1 MCLFG
6 KVYVMNNS
14 IVSILTVLRRRS
26 LPAIAT
32 FAAVITGAV
41 YYLNVTPRTYETSAR
56 LILDSKLASVSELG
70 CDLSQSSTNSAGSS
84 PLADQAE
91 LAKSQPVLA
100 IAIAKVSANS
110 KLNSSQTIPA
120 PNDLKANLQV
130 KIVPA
135 TNILELNYEN
145 QNPVLAAKLLNA
157 IAEAMVEENMTTIK
171 AEATKIKQFLEKYE
185 LPNAR
190 KRLLEADAVE
200 KTYRR
205 ESGIVSYDQQS
216 ESLVESLASLEE
228 QQRNLLIQLQEAR
241 SQETSL
247 QQITKTQNPAN
258 AYAAVRSGQNQEL
271 KQLREKLSELDRQL
285 AETGSR
291 FTEEHPNITSLI
303 QERDAIQRLYQ
314 QELDK
319 VSSSNQAVL
328 ANENIAAEKLS
339 QDLTSQLITNRIQK
353 SAIENK
359 LTTVQNE
366 LANLQ
371 KRLTELPVKQQ
382 NLASIVRKREEAE
395 SSLKFLQSKLEEAR
409 IAEAQKIS
417 NIRIV
422 ETATVPTSPTS
433 PKPTVTL
440 VLAIVFGGVLATG
453 VVILLEVMDNTLKNS
468 TEVEELLELPLLSV
482 LPPLPTKKL
491 KLNSAELLEHI
502 SFVEPYRNLF
512 KTLQISGIQ
521 KPRLIVISSTISGE
535 GKSVVAAHLAAVSA
549 MLSRRTLIIDANFQ
563 KPVQHK
569 VFNLE
574 PTAGIADVIDGKKS
588 LMEAVQPTNID
599 RLDVLTYGKPQN
611 RSLQLLESAEID
623 AVLAEATNKYDLV
636 ILDTSSLSDSPDAA
650 ILSRNSDG
658 LILVTRPGFTR
669 KEILRKTVSEL
680 VKSRVPLLGVVIN
693 DQTLSVNEKYYHS
706 SAIASYPPLKSLTNE
721 EINSKKPAN
730 TANGLRSN

>member
-1 MCLFG
+1 
-6 KVYVMNNS
+6 MNNS
-14 IVSILTVLRRRS
+14 IVSIFTVLRRRS

-32 FAAVITGAV
+32 FAAVISGAV
-41 YYLNVTPRTYETSAR
+41 YYLNVTPSIYETSAR
-56 LILDSKLASVSELG
+56 LILDYKFASVSELG
-70 CDLSQSSTNSAGSS
+70 RDLSQSSRNSVGSS

-100 IAIAKVSANS
+100 IAIAKVSS
-110 KLNSSQTIPA
+110 KSEVNSSQTIPA
-120 PNDLKANLQV
+120 PNELRENLQV

-135 TNILELNYEN
+135 TNILELNYKN
-145 QNPVLAAKLLNA
+145 QDPVLAAKLLNG
-157 IAEAMVEENMTTIK
+157 IADAMVEENMTTIK
-171 AEATKIKQFLEKYE
+171 AEATKIKEFLEKYE

-190 KRLLEADAVE
+190 KSLLEADAVE

-205 ESGIVSYDQQS
+205 ESGIVSYEEQS
-216 ESLVESLASLEE
+216 KSLVESLASLEE
-228 QQRNLLIQLQEAR
+228 QERNLLVQLQEVR
-241 SQETSL
+241 SQEISL
-247 QQITKTQNPAN
+247 QQITKTRNPAN

-271 KQLREKLSELDRQL
+271 NQLREKLSDLEQQL
-285 AETGSR
+285 AQTRSR
-291 FTEEHPNITSLI
+291 FTEEHPSLTSLV
-303 QERDAIQRLYQ
+303 QQRDAIQRLYQ

-328 ANENIAAEKLS
+328 ANDNIAAEKLS
-339 QDLTSQLITNRIQK
+339 QDLTSQLINNGIQF

-359 LTTVQNE
+359 LKIIQNE
-366 LANLQ
+366 LSNLQ
-371 KRLTELPVKQQ
+371 KRLTQLPVKQQ
-382 NLASIVRKREEAE
+382 NLATIVRKRQEAE

-417 NIRIV
+417 NIRII

-433 PKPTVTL
+433 PKPTITL
-440 VLAIVFGGVLATG
+440 VLAIVFGGVLAIG

-468 TEVEELLELPLLSV
+468 TEVEALLELPLLSV
-482 LPPLPTKKL
+482 LPPLPSKKL
-491 KLNSAELLEHI
+491 KLNSAEKLLENI

-512 KTLQISGIQ
+512 KMLQISGLQ
-521 KPRLIVISSTISGE
+521 KPRLIVVSSTISGE

-549 MLSRRTLIIDANFQ
+549 MLSRRTLIIDANLR

-599 RLDVLTYGKPQN
+599 RLDVLTYEKPQD
-611 RSLQLLESAEID
+611 RPLQLLESAQID

-636 ILDTSSLSDSPDAA
+636 ILDTLSLSESPDAA

-669 KEILRKTVSEL
+669 KEILRKTVLEL

-693 DQTLSVNEKYYHS
+693 DQKISVNEKYYHS
-706 SAIASYPPLKSLTNE
+706 SAILSYQPPKSLTNE
-721 EINSKKPAN
+721 QTNSKKPAN
-730 TANGLRSN
+730 TANGLRGDR

>member
-1 MCLFG
+1 
-6 KVYVMNNS
+6 MNNS

-32 FAAVITGAV
+32 FAAVIAGAV
-41 YYLNVTPRTYETSAR
+41 YYLNVTPRIYETSAR
-56 LILDSKLASVSELG
+56 LILDNKLASVSELG
-70 CDLSQSSTNSAGSS
+70 RDLTQSSGGSVGSS

-100 IAIAKVSANS
+100 IVIAKVSSES
-110 KLNSSQTIPA
+110 KLNSSQAIPA
-120 PNDLKANLQV
+120 PNNLRANLQV

-135 TNILELNYEN
+135 TNILELNYKN

-171 AEATKIKQFLEKYE
+171 AEATKIKEFLEKYE

-205 ESGIVSYDQQS
+205 ESGIVSYEEQS
-216 ESLVESLASLEE
+216 KSLVESLASVQEE
-228 QQRNLLIQLQEAR
+228 KRNLLVQLQEAR

-247 QQITKTQNPAN
+247 QQITKRRNPAN
-258 AYAAVRSGQNQEL
+258 AYAAVRSGQNEEL
-271 KQLREKLSELDRQL
+271 NKLREKLSDLEQQL
-285 AETGSR
+285 AETRSR
-291 FTEEHPNITSLI
+291 FTEEHPSLTSLI
-303 QERDAIQRLYQ
+303 QQRDAIQRLYQ

-319 VSSSNQAVL
+319 MSSSNQAVV
-328 ANENIAAEKLS
+328 ANDNIAAEKLS

-359 LTTVQNE
+359 LKAVQNE

-371 KRLTELPVKQQ
+371 KRLTELPTKQQ
-382 NLASIVRKREEAE
+382 NLTTIIRKREEAE

-417 NIRIV
+417 NLRII
-422 ETATVPTSPTS
+422 ETATVPTSPAS

-440 VLAIVFGGVLATG
+440 VLAIVFGGGLAIG
-453 VVILLEVMDNTLKNS
+453 VMILLEVMDNTLKNS

-491 KLNSAELLEHI
+491 KLNSAEKLLEHI

-512 KTLQISGIQ
+512 KTLQIGGIQ
-521 KPRLIVISSTISGE
+521 KPRLIVVSSTISGE

-549 MLSRRTLIIDANFQ
+549 MLSRRTLIIDANLQ

-569 VFNLE
+569 AFNLN
-574 PTAGIADVIDGKKS
+574 PTIGITDVIDGKKS
-588 LMEAVQPTNID
+588 LMEAVQSTNID
-599 RLDVLTYGKPQN
+599 CLHVLTYGKPQDHPF
-611 RSLQLLESAEID
+611 QLLESAEID
-623 AVLAEATNKYDLV
+623 AMLAEATNNYDLV
-636 ILDTSSLSDSPDAA
+636 IIDTPSLSNSPDAA
-650 ILSRNSDG
+650 ILSKNSDG
-658 LILVTRPGFTR
+658 LILVTRPNFTR
-669 KEILRKTVSEL
+669 KEILQKTVSEL
-680 VKSRVPLLGVVIN
+680 VKSRIPLLGVVIN
-693 DQTLSVNEKYYHS
+693 DQMTSANEKYYHS
-706 SAIASYPPLKSLTNE
+706 SAINGYQPVRSLTNE
-721 EINSKKPAN
+721 EINSKKPADTAN
-730 TANGLRSN
+730 ANGLRSN